1 MINVGII
8 GLGYWGEK
16 LLRVFDDNCKVIFAS
31 SHNEEKV
38 HLKKEYPNVTFKVRQ
53 YESLIKKSNVDAVVV
68 ATPTEHHKTIIE
80 ICAKYKKHVFV
91 EKPLAANIK
100 ECNKLKK
107 NSLMIAYY
115 L

>member
-16 LLRVFDDNCKVIFAS
+16 LLRVFNNNCRVIFAS
-31 SHNEEKV
+31 SHNKEKV
-38 HLKKEYPNVTFKVRQ
+38 NLKKEYPNINFKIRQ
-53 YESLIKKSNVDAVVV
+53 YESLIKESNVDAVVI
-68 ATPTEHHKTIIE
+68 ATPTKYHNNIIE

-91 EKPLAANIK
+91 EKPLVADTN

-107 NSLMIAYY
+107 IP
-115 L
+115 